1 MYLRLK
7 FRAANEAEQPLF
19 FDQPKK
25 EESKSSINNEDIISM
40 INALDLKL

>member
-7 FRAANEAEQPLF
+7 FRAANEAEKPLF
-19 FDQPKK
+19 IDQPKK
-25 EESKSSINNEDIISM
+25 EESKSSISNEDIISM